1 MNPRLMAAIMTGCL
15 SHREARVMLAVSAGA
30 WSAGSAAKATG
41 LDRAHCTRAIR
52 ALVADGWL
60 RRDEAGHVLPVDNL
74 PPVVPI
80 EHQPVVPQEHQGGA
94 DRASPPVPRKHHPA
108 AERAPGAE
116 AAPPRQAAPVADSR
130 PVVPQ
135 QHQPLARARASGG
148 CSSSTTTTT
157 TATEH
162 AALVFPRG
170 FTSAQETAA
179 RRTLAS
185 ANGCAQALLD
195 ELAGRMALRPVANPL
210 AYLRRLAE
218 CAARGEFH
226 PEAGIAVAEA
236 RRREEAQR
244 LRRKETED
252 AVARDIARRPP
263 PPGALDAIR
272 RAARAGRAQ

>member
-1 MNPRLMAAIMTGCL
+1 MNPRLMAAIMTGRL
-15 SHREARVMLAVSAGA
+15 SHREARVMLAVAAGA
-30 WSAGSAAKATG
+30 WSAGSAARATG
-41 LDRAHCTRAIR
+41 LDRAHCTRSIR
-52 ALVADGWL
+52 SLTAAGWL
-60 RRDEAGHVLPVDNL
+60 RRDESGRVMPVDNP

-94 DRASPPVPRKHHPA
+94 DTASPPVPQEHHPR

-116 AAPPRQAAPVADSR
+116 SAPAPEAAPVADSGA
-130 PVVPQ
+130 VVPK
-135 QHQPLARARASGG
+135 QHQSLARTRASGG

-157 TATEH
+157 EPAP
-162 AALVFPRG
+162 LVFPRG
-170 FTSAQETAA
+170 FTPAQETAA
-179 RRTLAS
+179 RRTLAAAS
-185 ANGCAQALLD
+185 GHAQALLD

-236 RRREEAQR
+236 RRREEAHR

-252 AVARDIARRPP
+252 AVARDIEKRPP

>member
-1 MNPRLMAAIMTGCL
+1 MAAIMTGRL
-15 SHREARVMLAVSAGA
+15 SHREARVILAVAAGA
-30 WSAGSAAKATG
+30 WSAGSVAKATG

-52 ALVADGWL
+52 SLVAAGWL
-60 RRDEAGHVLPVDNL
+60 RRDASGRAAPGDN
-74 PPVVPI
+74 PPPLVPE
-80 EHQPVVPQEHQGGA
+80 EHHPMVPQEHQGGA
-94 DRASPPVPRKHHPA
+94 DTASPPVPPEHHPGA
-108 AERAPGAE
+108 VRAPGAE
-116 AAPPRQAAPVADSR
+116 EAPAPQAAPVAVSG
-130 PVVPQ
+130 PVVPK

-157 TATEH
+157 EP

-170 FTSAQETAA
+170 FTPAQESAA
-179 RRTLAS
+179 RRTLAN

-236 RRREEAQR
+236 RRREEQQR
-244 LRRKETED
+244 QRRKETED
-252 AVARDIARRPP
+252 AVARDIAKRPP

>member
-1 MNPRLMAAIMTGCL
+1 MNPRLMTAIMTGRL
-15 SHREARVMLAVSAGA
+15 SHREARVMLAVAAGA
-30 WSAGSAAKATG
+30 CSAGSAARATG
-41 LDRAHCTRAIR
+41 LDRAHCTRALR
-52 ALVADGWL
+52 SLVAAGWL
-60 RRDEAGHVLPVDNL
+60 RRDAAGRVLPVDN
-74 PPVVPI
+74 PPQVVPI

-94 DRASPPVPRKHHPA
+94 DKASPPVPQEHHPR

-116 AAPPRQAAPVADSR
+116 SAPALETALVADSGG
-130 PVVPQ
+130 VVPK
-135 QHQPLARARASGG
+135 QHHALAHARASGG

-157 TATEH
+157 EP
-162 AALVFPRG
+162 AALIFPRG
-170 FTSAQETAA
+170 FTPAQETAA
-179 RRTLAS
+179 RRTLAN

-195 ELAGRMALRPVANPL
+195 ELAGRMTIRPVANPL

-226 PEAGIAVAEA
+226 PEAGIAVTEA
-236 RRREEAQR
+236 RRREEAHR

-252 AVARDIARRPP
+252 AVARDIAKRPP

>member
-1 MNPRLMAAIMTGCL
+1 MTAIMTGRL
-15 SHREARVMLAVSAGA
+15 SHREARVMLAVAAGA
-30 WSAGSAAKATG
+30 WSAGSAARATG

-52 ALVADGWL
+52 SLVAAGWL
-60 RRDEAGHVLPVDNL
+60 RRDDSGRAVPVDNL
-74 PPVVPI
+74 PTPVPEEHHLLVSQ
-80 EHQPVVPQEHQGGA
+80 EHQWGADTASPPVPQQHHPDAGRAPGAAEAPAPEAAPVAESRPVVPQEHQ
-94 DRASPPVPRKHHPA
+94 S
-108 AERAPGAE
+108 
-116 AAPPRQAAPVADSR
+116 
-130 PVVPQ
+130 
-135 QHQPLARARASGG
+135 LARAHASGG
-148 CSSSTTTTT
+148 CSSSTTTT
-157 TATEH
+157 EP

-170 FTSAQETAA
+170 FTPSQETAA

-236 RRREEAQR
+236 RRREEAHR

-252 AVARDIARRPP
+252 AVARDIAKRPP

>member
-1 MNPRLMAAIMTGCL
+1 MNPRLMTAIMTGRL
-15 SHREARVMLAVSAGA
+15 SHREARVMLAVVSGA

-52 ALVADGWL
+52 SLVSAGWL
-60 RRDEAGHVLPVDNL
+60 RRDVSGRAVPVDNPPSPVPEEHHL
-74 PPVVPI
+74 MVPQEQQGGADSASPPVPQQHHPDAERAPGAAEAPAPEATPVV
-80 EHQPVVPQEHQGGA
+80 ESRPVVPQEHQPFA
-94 DRASPPVPRKHHPA
+94 H
-108 AERAPGAE
+108 
-116 AAPPRQAAPVADSR
+116 
-130 PVVPQ
+130 
-135 QHQPLARARASGG
+135 ARASGG

-157 TATEH
+157 EP

-170 FTSAQETAA
+170 FTPAQETAA

-195 ELAGRMALRPVANPL
+195 ELAGGMALRPVANPL

-252 AVARDIARRPP
+252 AVARDIAKRPP

>member
-1 MNPRLMAAIMTGCL
+1 MTTIMTGCL
-15 SHREARVMLAVSAGA
+15 SHREARVMLAVASGA
-30 WSAGSAAKATG
+30 WSAGSAARATG

-52 ALVADGWL
+52 SLVAAGWL
-60 RRDEAGHVLPVDNL
+60 RRDETGRVISVDN
-74 PPVVPI
+74 PPAPVPE
-80 EHQPVVPQEHQGGA
+80 EHHLLVPQEHQGGA
-94 DRASPPVPRKHHPA
+94 DAASPPVPQKHHPD
-108 AERAPGAE
+108 AERAPGAAE
-116 AAPPRQAAPVADSR
+116 APAPEAAPVAASR

-135 QHQPLARARASGG
+135 EHQPLARARASGG

-157 TATEH
+157 EP
-162 AALVFPRG
+162 AALIFPRG
-170 FTSAQETAA
+170 FTPAQETAA
-179 RRTLAS
+179 RRTLAR

-236 RRREEAQR
+236 RRREEAHR

-252 AVARDIARRPP
+252 AVARDIAKRPP

>member
-1 MNPRLMAAIMTGCL
+1 
-15 SHREARVMLAVSAGA
+15 MLAVAAGA

-52 ALVADGWL
+52 SLAAAGWL
-60 RRDEAGHVLPVDNL
+60 RRDESGRAVPVDNPPPL
-74 PPVVPI
+74 VPEEHHPVVPL
-80 EHQPVVPQEHQGGA
+80 EHQRGADSASLPVPQQ
-94 DRASPPVPRKHHPA
+94 HHPA
-108 AERAPGAE
+108 AERAPGADK
-116 AAPPRQAAPVADSR
+116 APAPEAAPVAESGGM
-130 PVVPQ
+130 VPQ
-135 QHQPLARARASGG
+135 EHQPLAHARASGG

-157 TATEH
+157 EP
-162 AALVFPRG
+162 AAFVFPRG
-170 FTSAQETAA
+170 FTPAQETAA

-236 RRREEAQR
+236 RRREEAHR

-252 AVARDIARRPP
+252 AVARDIAKRPP

>member
-1 MNPRLMAAIMTGCL
+1 MAAIMTGRL
-15 SHREARVMLAVSAGA
+15 SHREARVMLAVTAGA
-30 WSAGSAAKATG
+30 WSAGSAAKSTG

-52 ALVADGWL
+52 SLVAAGWL
-60 RRDEAGHVLPVDNL
+60 RRDETGRVISVDN
-74 PPVVPI
+74 PPAPVPI
-80 EHQPVVPQEHQGGA
+80 EHHLLVPQEHQGGA
-94 DRASPPVPRKHHPA
+94 DSASPPVPQKHHPA

-116 AAPPRQAAPVADSR
+116 STPAPKAAPVAASR

-135 QHQPLARARASGG
+135 EHQPLARARASGG
-148 CSSSTTTTT
+148 CSSSTTTT
-157 TATEH
+157 AEP

-170 FTSAQETAA
+170 FTTAQETAA
-179 RRTLAS
+179 RRTLENT
-185 ANGCAQALLD
+185 NGCAQVLLD

-226 PEAGIAVAEA
+226 PEAGIAMAEA

>member
-1 MNPRLMAAIMTGCL
+1 MNPRLMTAIMTGRL
-15 SHREARVMLAVSAGA
+15 SHREARVMLAVAAGA

-41 LDRAHCTRAIR
+41 LDRAHCTRTIR
-52 ALVADGWL
+52 TLAAAGWL
-60 RRDEAGHVLPVDNL
+60 RRDESGRAVPVDNPQPL
-74 PPVVPI
+74 VPE
-80 EHQPVVPQEHQGGA
+80 EHHLMVPQEQQGGA
-94 DRASPPVPRKHHPA
+94 DLASPPVPQKHPPA

-116 AAPPRQAAPVADSR
+116 AAPAPEAAPVAESGGM
-130 PVVPQ
+130 VPQ
-135 QHQPLARARASGG
+135 EHQPLARARASGG

-157 TATEH
+157 EPDAF
-162 AALVFPRG
+162 VFPRG
-170 FTSAQETAA
+170 FTPAQETAA
-179 RRTLAS
+179 RRTLAHS
-185 ANGCAQALLD
+185 NGCAQALLD

-236 RRREEAQR
+236 RRREKAHR

-252 AVARDIARRPP
+252 AVARDIAKRPP

-272 RAARAGRAQ
+272 RAARTGRGAAE

>member
-1 MNPRLMAAIMTGCL
+1 MNLRLMTAIMTGRL
-15 SHREARVMLAVSAGA
+15 SHREARVMLAVAAGA
-30 WSAGSAAKATG
+30 WSAGSVAKATG

-52 ALVADGWL
+52 SLAAAGWL
-60 RRDEAGHVLPVDNL
+60 RRDASGRAVPVDN
-74 PPVVPI
+74 PPPLVPEEHHPMVPK
-80 EHQPVVPQEHQGGA
+80 EHQESA
-94 DRASPPVPRKHHPA
+94 DTASPPVPQQHHPA

-116 AAPPRQAAPVADSR
+116 KAPAPEAAPVAVSR

-135 QHQPLARARASGG
+135 EHQPLARARASGG
-148 CSSSTTTTT
+148 CSSSTTTT
-157 TATEH
+157 EP

-170 FTSAQETAA
+170 FTPAQETAA

-236 RRREEAQR
+236 RRREEAHR

-252 AVARDIARRPP
+252 AVARDIAKRPP

>member
-1 MNPRLMAAIMTGCL
+1 MTGCL
-15 SHREARVMLAVSAGA
+15 SHREARVMLAVASGA
-30 WSAGSAAKATG
+30 WSAGSAARATG
-41 LDRAHCTRAIR
+41 LDRAHCTRALR
-52 ALVADGWL
+52 SLVSAGWL
-60 RRDEAGHVLPVDNL
+60 RRDETGRVISVDN
-74 PPVVPI
+74 PPAPVPE
-80 EHQPVVPQEHQGGA
+80 EHHLLVPQEHQGGA
-94 DRASPPVPRKHHPA
+94 DTASPSVPQKHHPR

-116 AAPPRQAAPVADSR
+116 EAPALEAAPMPDSG
-130 PVVPQ
+130 PVVPK

-157 TATEH
+157 EP

-170 FTSAQETAA
+170 FTPAQEAAA
-179 RRTLAS
+179 RRTLSRAS
-185 ANGCAQALLD
+185 GCAQALLD

-236 RRREEAQR
+236 RRREEAHR

-252 AVARDIARRPP
+252 AVARDIAKRPP

>member
-1 MNPRLMAAIMTGCL
+1 MAAIMTGRL
-15 SHREARVMLAVSAGA
+15 SQREARVMLAVAAGA

-52 ALVADGWL
+52 SLAAAGWL
-60 RRDEAGHVLPVDNL
+60 RRDESGHAAPVDN
-74 PPVVPI
+74 PPPLVPE
-80 EHQPVVPQEHQGGA
+80 EHHLLMPQEHQGGA
-94 DRASPPVPRKHHPA
+94 DTASPPVPQQHHPD
-108 AERAPGAE
+108 AERVPGAVKAPAPE
-116 AAPPRQAAPVADSR
+116 ATPVAISR

-135 QHQPLARARASGG
+135 EHQSHARARASGG

-157 TATEH
+157 EP

-170 FTSAQETAA
+170 FTPAQETAA
-179 RRTLAS
+179 RNTLS
-185 ANGCAQALLD
+185 RANGCAQALLD

-236 RRREEAQR
+236 RRREEALR

-252 AVARDIARRPP
+252 ALARDIAKRPP

>member
-1 MNPRLMAAIMTGCL
+1 MAAIMTGIL
-15 SHREARVMLAVSAGA
+15 SHREARVLLAVASGA
-30 WSAGSAAKATG
+30 WSAGSAARATG

-52 ALVADGWL
+52 SLASAGWL
-60 RRDEAGHVLPVDNL
+60 RRDEAGRILPVDN
-74 PPVVPI
+74 PPQVVPE
-80 EHQPVVPQEHQGGA
+80 EHHLLVPQEHQGGA
-94 DRASPPVPRKHHPA
+94 DKASPPVLKEHHPR

-116 AAPPRQAAPVADSR
+116 SAPAPQAAPVAASR

-135 QHQPLARARASGG
+135 EHQPLARARASGG

-157 TATEH
+157 EP
-162 AALVFPRG
+162 AALAFPRG
-170 FTSAQETAA
+170 FTPAQETAA
-179 RRTLAS
+179 RRTLA
-185 ANGCAQALLD
+185 AAGEHAQALLD

-236 RRREEAQR
+236 RRREEAHR

-252 AVARDIARRPP
+252 AVARDIAKRPP

>member
-1 MNPRLMAAIMTGCL
+1 MAAIMTGIL
-15 SHREARVMLAVSAGA
+15 SHREARVMLAVAAGA
-30 WSAGSAAKATG
+30 WSAGSAARTTG

-52 ALVADGWL
+52 SLTATGWL
-60 RRDEAGHVLPVDNL
+60 SRDASGRVIPMDNL
-74 PPVVPI
+74 PALVPP
-80 EHQPVVPQEHQGGA
+80 EHHPLMPQEHQGGA
-94 DRASPPVPRKHHPA
+94 DTASPSVPQEHHPR

-116 AAPPRQAAPVADSR
+116 SAPAPEAVPLADSGG
-130 PVVPQ
+130 VVPKE
-135 QHQPLARARASGG
+135 HHTLARTRASGG

-157 TATEH
+157 GPAP
-162 AALVFPRG
+162 LVFPRG
-170 FTSAQETAA
+170 FTPAQETAA
-179 RRTLAS
+179 RRTLAV
-185 ANGCAQALLD
+185 AGEQTQALLD

-236 RRREEAQR
+236 RRREEAHR

-252 AVARDIARRPP
+252 AVARDIAKRPP

>member
-1 MNPRLMAAIMTGCL
+1 VNPRLMTAIMTGRL
-15 SHREARVMLAVSAGA
+15 SHREARVILAVAAGA
-30 WSAGSAAKATG
+30 WSAGSAARATG
-41 LDRAHCTRAIR
+41 LDRAHCTRSIR
-52 ALVADGWL
+52 LLAAAGWL
-60 RRDEAGHVLPVDNL
+60 RRDESGRVIPVDN
-74 PPVVPI
+74 PPPLVPE
-80 EHQPVVPQEHQGGA
+80 EHHLLVPQEHQGGA
-94 DRASPPVPRKHHPA
+94 DKASPPVPQKHHPR

-116 AAPPRQAAPVADSR
+116 SAPAPEAAPMADSR
-130 PVVPQ
+130 PMVPQ
-135 QHQPLARARASGG
+135 EHQPLARARASGG

-157 TATEH
+157 EP

-170 FTSAQETAA
+170 FTPAQEAAA
-179 RRTLAS
+179 RRTLS
-185 ANGCAQALLD
+185 RANGCAQALLD
-195 ELAGRMALRPVANPL
+195 ELAGRMVIRLVANPL

-236 RRREEAQR
+236 RRREEAHR

-252 AVARDIARRPP
+252 AVARDIAKRPP

>member
-1 MNPRLMAAIMTGCL
+1 MNPRLMTAIMTGRL
-15 SHREARVMLAVSAGA
+15 SHREARVMLAVAAGA

-52 ALVADGWL
+52 SLVAAGWL
-60 RRDEAGHVLPVDNL
+60 RRDETGRAEPVDK
-74 PPVVPI
+74 PPQVVPI
-80 EHQPVVPQEHQGGA
+80 EHQPVVPQEHKGGA
-94 DRASPPVPRKHHPA
+94 DSASPPVPQKHHPA
-108 AERAPGAE
+108 AERAPGAVE
-116 AAPPRQAAPVADSR
+116 TPAPEAAPVAVSG
-130 PVVPQ
+130 PVVPKK
-135 QHQPLARARASGG
+135 HQPLARARASGG

-157 TATEH
+157 TEP

-170 FTSAQETAA
+170 FTPAQETAA
-179 RRTLAS
+179 RRTLAN

-195 ELAGRMALRPVANPL
+195 ELAGRMTIRPVANPL

-226 PEAGIAVAEA
+226 PEAGIAVTEA
-236 RRREEAQR
+236 RRREEAHR

-252 AVARDIARRPP
+252 AVARDIAKRPP

>member
-1 MNPRLMAAIMTGCL
+1 MNSRLMAAIMTGTL
-15 SHREARVMLAVSAGA
+15 SHREVRVMLAIASGA
-30 WSAGSAAKATG
+30 WSAGSAARATG

-52 ALVADGWL
+52 SLAAAGWL
-60 RRDEAGHVLPVDNL
+60 RRDETGRVLPVDN
-74 PPVVPI
+74 PPAPVPE
-80 EHQPVVPQEHQGGA
+80 EHHLLVPQEHQGGA
-94 DRASPPVPRKHHPA
+94 DKASPPVLKEHHPR

-116 AAPPRQAAPVADSR
+116 SAPAPEAAPVASSR
-130 PVVPQ
+130 PVVLQ
-135 QHQPLARARASGG
+135 EHQPLARARASGG

-157 TATEH
+157 EP

-170 FTSAQETAA
+170 FTPAQETAA
-179 RRTLAS
+179 RCTLVR

-226 PEAGIAVAEA
+226 PETGIAVAEA

-252 AVARDIARRPP
+252 AVARDIAKRPP

>member
-1 MNPRLMAAIMTGCL
+1 MAAIMTGIL
-15 SHREARVMLAVSAGA
+15 SQREARVLLAVAAGA
-30 WSAGSAAKATG
+30 WSAGSAARATG

-52 ALVADGWL
+52 SLASAGWL
-60 RRDEAGHVLPVDNL
+60 HRDESGRVLPVDNP

-80 EHQPVVPQEHQGGA
+80 KHQPVVPQEHQGGA
-94 DRASPPVPRKHHPA
+94 DKASPPVPQEHHPR

-116 AAPPRQAAPVADSR
+116 SAPAPQAAPVADSGA
-130 PVVPQ
+130 VVPK
-135 QHQPLARARASGG
+135 QHQPLARTRASGG

-157 TATEH
+157 TEPAP
-162 AALVFPRG
+162 LVFPRG
-170 FTSAQETAA
+170 FTPAQETAA
-179 RRTLAS
+179 RRTLA
-185 ANGCAQALLD
+185 AAGGHAQALLD

-252 AVARDIARRPP
+252 AVARDIAKRPP

>member
-1 MNPRLMAAIMTGCL
+1 MNPRLMTAIMTGRL
-15 SHREARVMLAVSAGA
+15 SHREARVMLAVAAGA

-52 ALVADGWL
+52 SLAAAGWL
-60 RRDEAGHVLPVDNL
+60 RRDVSGRAEPVDN
-74 PPVVPI
+74 PPPLVP
-80 EHQPVVPQEHQGGA
+80 EERHLLVSQEHQWGA
-94 DRASPPVPRKHHPA
+94 DTASPPVPQQHHPA

-116 AAPPRQAAPVADSR
+116 EAPAPEAAPVAESGGM
-130 PVVPQ
+130 VPQ
-135 QHQPLARARASGG
+135 EHQPLARARASGG
-148 CSSSTTTTT
+148 CSSSTTTTQP
-157 TATEH
+157 

-170 FTSAQETAA
+170 FTPAQETAA

-218 CAARGEFH
+218 CAVRDEFH

-236 RRREEAQR
+236 RRREEAHR

-252 AVARDIARRPP
+252 AVARDIAKRPP

>member
-1 MNPRLMAAIMTGCL
+1 MNPRLMAAIMTGTL
-15 SHREARVMLAVSAGA
+15 SHREARVLLAVASGA
-30 WSAGSAAKATG
+30 WSAGSAARATG
-41 LDRAHCTRAIR
+41 LDRAHCTRSIR
-52 ALVADGWL
+52 SLVAAGWL
-60 RRDEAGHVLPVDNL
+60 RRDEAGRILPVENSSPL
-74 PPVVPI
+74 VPD
-80 EHQPVVPQEHQGGA
+80 EHQGGA
-94 DRASPPVPRKHHPA
+94 DKASPPVPQEHHPR

-116 AAPPRQAAPVADSR
+116 SAPAPKAAPVAVSR
-130 PVVPQ
+130 PVVPK
-135 QHQPLARARASGG
+135 QHHALARARANGG

-157 TATEH
+157 QPES
-162 AALVFPRG
+162 LVFPRG

-179 RRTLAS
+179 RRTLA
-185 ANGCAQALLD
+185 AAGEHAQALLD

-236 RRREEAQR
+236 RRREEAHR

-252 AVARDIARRPP
+252 AVARDIAKRPP

-272 RAARAGRAQ
+272 RAARAGSAAQ

>member
-1 MNPRLMAAIMTGCL
+1 VAA
-15 SHREARVMLAVSAGA
+15 
-30 WSAGSAAKATG
+30 
-41 LDRAHCTRAIR
+41 
-52 ALVADGWL
+52 
-60 RRDEAGHVLPVDNL
+60 
-74 PPVVPI
+74 
-80 EHQPVVPQEHQGGA
+80 
-94 DRASPPVPRKHHPA
+94 
-108 AERAPGAE
+108 
-116 AAPPRQAAPVADSR
+116 SR

-135 QHQPLARARASGG
+135 EHQPLARARASGG

-157 TATEH
+157 ES

-170 FTSAQETAA
+170 FTPAQETAA
-179 RRTLAS
+179 RRTLAR
-185 ANGCAQALLD
+185 ANGWAQALLD

-226 PEAGIAVAEA
+226 SEAGLAVAEA
-236 RRREEAQR
+236 RRREEAHR

-252 AVARDIARRPP
+252 AVTRDIAKRPP

>member
-1 MNPRLMAAIMTGCL
+1 MNPRLMAAIMTGRL
-15 SHREARVMLAVSAGA
+15 SHREARVMLAVASGA

-52 ALVADGWL
+52 SLAAAGWL
-60 RRDEAGHVLPVDNL
+60 RRDVSGRAVPVDNPL
-74 PPVVPI
+74 PPVPE
-80 EHQPVVPQEHQGGA
+80 EHHPMVPQEHQGGA
-94 DRASPPVPRKHHPA
+94 DTASPPVPRQHHPA

-116 AAPPRQAAPVADSR
+116 AAPVPEAAPVAESGG
-130 PVVPQ
+130 VVPQ
-135 QHQPLARARASGG
+135 EHQPLARARASGG
-148 CSSSTTTTT
+148 CSSSSTTTTDP
-157 TATEH
+157 
-162 AALVFPRG
+162 AALFFPRG
-170 FTSAQETAA
+170 FTPAQETAA

-218 CAARGEFH
+218 CAARSEFH

-236 RRREEAQR
+236 RRREEAHR

-252 AVARDIARRPP
+252 AVARDIAKRPP

-272 RAARAGRAQ
+272 RAARAGRAE

>member
-1 MNPRLMAAIMTGCL
+1 MAAIMTGTL
-15 SHREARVMLAVSAGA
+15 SHREARVLLAVASGA
-30 WSAGSAAKATG
+30 WSAGSAARATG

-52 ALVADGWL
+52 SLASAGWL
-60 RRDEAGHVLPVDNL
+60 RRDASGRAVPVDNL
-74 PPVVPI
+74 PQVVPI
-80 EHQPVVPQEHQGGA
+80 EHQPVVPQEHQGSA
-94 DRASPPVPRKHHPA
+94 DRASPPVPQEHHPR
-108 AERAPGAE
+108 AEKAPGAE
-116 AAPPRQAAPVADSR
+116 SAPAPEAAPMADSGG
-130 PVVPQ
+130 VVPK
-135 QHQPLARARASGG
+135 QHHALARTRASGG

-157 TATEH
+157 EPAP
-162 AALVFPRG
+162 LVFPRG
-170 FTSAQETAA
+170 FTPAQETAA
-179 RRTLAS
+179 RRTLAR
-185 ANGCAQALLD
+185 ADGCAQALLD
-195 ELAGRMALRPVANPL
+195 ELAGRMVIRPVANPL

-252 AVARDIARRPP
+252 AVARDIAKRPP

>member
-1 MNPRLMAAIMTGCL
+1 MNSRLMAAIMTGTL
-15 SHREARVMLAVSAGA
+15 SHREARVMLAVAAGA
-30 WSAGSAAKATG
+30 WSAGSVARATG

-52 ALVADGWL
+52 SLVAAGWL
-60 RRDEAGHVLPVDNL
+60 HRDASGRAVPVDN
-74 PPVVPI
+74 PPPRVPE
-80 EHQPVVPQEHQGGA
+80 EHHLLLPQEHQGGA
-94 DRASPPVPRKHHPA
+94 EGAPPPVPQQHHPA
-108 AERAPGAE
+108 AERAPGAAE
-116 AAPPRQAAPVADSR
+116 APAPEAAPVADPR

-135 QHQPLARARASGG
+135 EHQSLVRARASGG

-157 TATEH
+157 ES

-170 FTSAQETAA
+170 FTPAQEAAA
-179 RRTLAS
+179 RRTLS
-185 ANGCAQALLD
+185 RANGCAQALLD

-252 AVARDIARRPP
+252 AVARDIAKRPP

>member
-1 MNPRLMAAIMTGCL
+1 MNPRLMTAIMTGRL
-15 SHREARVMLAVSAGA
+15 SHREARVMLAVAAGA

-52 ALVADGWL
+52 SLAAAGWL
-60 RRDEAGHVLPVDNL
+60 RRDESGRAVPVDN
-74 PPVVPI
+74 PPPQVPE
-80 EHQPVVPQEHQGGA
+80 EHHLLVSQEHQWGA
-94 DRASPPVPRKHHPA
+94 DTASPPVPQQHHPD
-108 AERAPGAE
+108 AERAPGAVK
-116 AAPPRQAAPVADSR
+116 APAPEAAPVAKSGGM
-130 PVVPQ
+130 VPQ
-135 QHQPLARARASGG
+135 EHQPLARARASGG

-157 TATEH
+157 EP

-170 FTSAQETAA
+170 FTPAQETAA
-179 RRTLAS
+179 RRTLAR

-218 CAARGEFH
+218 CAVRGEFN

-236 RRREEAQR
+236 RRREEAHR

-252 AVARDIARRPP
+252 AVARDIAKRPP